1 MSTCFVMQPFDRG
14 AFDQR
19 YEEVYAPAIRDAELM
34 PYRVDQD
41 PKVSIPIQDIERGIQ
56 QAQICLAEITLDNPN
71 VWFELGYAIACKKEV
86 VLICSDQRVAKF
98 PFDVQHRTIIT
109 YRTGGPSDFEQLR
122 RNITAK
128 INAYKEKS
136 EVLADVSE
144 MSQLTVP
151 TSGFTEQ
158 EVVALAAAA
167 QNLEHPED
175 HVGTFQIKRDME
187 ASGFTPLACT
197 LALKGLLQK
206 ALLGTGRF
214 TDFNGEDYWGY
225 TLTKNGWDWV
235 LANQERF
242 ALKKPPSRSVGRPR
256 GYGGTAVVTSTSAT
270 KSSVGFDDMDDDI
283 PF

>member
-19 YEEVYAPAIRDAELM
+19 YEEVYAPAIRDAELV

-56 QAQICLAEITLDNPN
+56 QARICLAEITLDNPN

-86 VLICSDQRVAKF
+86 VLICSDERATKF
-98 PFDVQHRTIIT
+98 PFDVQHRTVIK
-109 YRTGGPSDFEQLR
+109 YRTGGPSDFEQLKQ
-122 RNITAK
+122 NITTK

-136 EVLADVSE
+136 EALAVVSE
-144 MSQLTVP
+144 MTQLTAS
-151 TSGFTEQ
+151 TSGFSEH

-175 HVGTFQIKRDME
+175 HVSTFQIKRDME

-206 ALLGTGRF
+206 TLLDMARF
-214 TDFNGEDYWGY
+214 TDHNEEGYWGY
-225 TLTKNGWDWV
+225 TLTKSGWAWV

-242 ALKKPPSRSVGRPR
+242 ALKKPPPQAAVRPR
-256 GYGGTAVVTSTSAT
+256 GYAGRAIVTPTPT
-270 KSSVGFDDMDDDI
+270 TTSSVGFDDMDDDI

>member
-1 MSTCFVMQPFDRG
+1 MATCFVMQPFDR
-14 AFDQR
+14 AEFDQR
-19 YEEVYAPAIRDAELM
+19 YEEVYAPAIRDAELV

-86 VLICSDQRVAKF
+86 VLICSEQRGTRF
-98 PFDVQHRTIIT
+98 PFDVQHRTVIT
-109 YRTGGPSDFEQLR
+109 YRTGGPSDFDQLR
-122 RNITAK
+122 QNITAK

-136 EVLADVSE
+136 EVLAGIAE

-151 TSGFTEQ
+151 TSGFAEH

-175 HVGTFQIKRDME
+175 HVSAFQIKRDME
-187 ASGFTPLACT
+187 TSGFTPLACT

-206 ALLGTGRF
+206 AMLNTGRF
-214 TDFNGEDYWGY
+214 NDYNDESYWGY
-225 TLTKNGWDWV
+225 TLTESGWAWA

-242 ALKKPPSRSVGRPR
+242 ALKKQHPQSVGRSR
-256 GYGGTAVVTSTSAT
+256 SYGGTAVTTSTPKTKASA
-270 KSSVGFDDMDDDI
+270 GFEDMDDDI